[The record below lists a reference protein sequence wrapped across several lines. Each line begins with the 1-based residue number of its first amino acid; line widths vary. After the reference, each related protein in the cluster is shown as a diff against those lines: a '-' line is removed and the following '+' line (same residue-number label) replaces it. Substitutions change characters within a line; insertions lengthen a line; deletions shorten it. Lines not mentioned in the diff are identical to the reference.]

1 MTPAEPQ
8 PFAQGASRPLIIAH
22 GAGNSAPAAR
32 AALADGAD
40 LVEVDLWLHRGR
52 FEARHERR
60 IRFLP
65 FLVEAWYLKRVP
77 SRHFGLSDLLETM
90 AGTRAGILLDLKDGD
105 GAAAPALRDLV
116 ASVEHPPPLVASS
129 QSWGVLRTLHTLM
142 PTLELLYSIDVRA
155 KLDLFLAV
163 AERDPLPRGIS
174 CRHTL
179 LTRPVVERLRSAGLA
194 VVAWT
199 VDDTERALE
208 LADWGVDG
216 ITTHR
221 VAELRHALAAAP

>member
-1 MTPAEPQ
+1 MTQAPADPLA
-8 PFAQGASRPLIIAH
+8 PTAHRPRIIAH
-22 GAGNSAPAAR
+22 GAGNSPAATR
-32 AALADGAD
+32 DAIGDGAD
-40 LVEVDLWLHRGR
+40 FVEVDLWLHRGR

-65 FLVEAWYLKRVP
+65 FLVETWYLKRAP
-77 SRHFGLSDLLETM
+77 ARHFGLADLLETL
-90 AGTRAGILLDLKDGD
+90 AGTSAGILLDLKDGD
-105 GAAAPALRDLV
+105 GAAAPALHRIL
-116 ASVEHPPPLVASS
+116 ASIDRPPPLLASS
-129 QSWGVLRTLHTLM
+129 QSWGVLRTLHTLL
-142 PTLELLYSIDVRA
+142 PSLALLYSIDVRA
-155 KLDLFLAV
+155 KLDLFLSV

-179 LTRPVVERLRSAGLA
+179 LTRPIVERLHAAGLA

-199 VDDTERALE
+199 VDDTDRALE

-221 VAELRHALAAAP
+221 VAELRHAFAPAP